1 MRVSP
6 RDHRYLELTDG
17 KPYIPIGLNMISPPI
32 TRRGEDEALRG
43 MEAWLA
49 ALSSNGGN
57 YIRVWLSNDFWDV
70 EHEKSGVYDEEK
82 AKRIDRM
89 LDLCRKYGI
98 RVKLTMEHFRSI
110 GGGRQAWADKPLHN
124 VANGGTAQSMADF
137 FDGEASREQ
146 FKRKIAWYGKRYGNQ
161 PVVYGWE
168 LWNEVN
174 AVSGRGDIMA
184 WSETMLAELHK
195 TFPGNMAMQ
204 SLGSFDNTPVAR
216 NIPAAQQLPGNDL
229 AQVHRYL
236 DLGANWEVCHG
247 PVDVLAAEAVRE
259 IKSYEPGRPVVLAE
273 SGAVEPSHSGPFK
286 LYPKDK
292 EGILLHDILFAPFF
306 AGAAGAGQIWHWDSY
321 VAPNNLWC
329 QFGRFAETVRD
340 LDPPAEAFEPSMAP
354 ARPACAYTCSTGRK
368 RCWLGAAIRRNTWES
383 ELKNGEKPEQLRGM
397 TVDFASAAFGQGSAI
412 GADLR
417 SLDESLVERETQ
429 EGQSRRFPS
438 FRVRSSCACRGD
450 SVFVQTTPWRSWLRK
465 CAEPRL
471 QMSGIVRHPTAASS
485 SRSTTSAL
493 GSRCAVAALRTERRQ
508 FLVVLVLARSAP
520 RGTPRPVRRRCVTSR
535 VPAIFATCSV

>member
-1 MRVSP
+1 VKFSLLAVFAVCSLPAFSGQAIDSHSASVRVSP
-6 RDHRYLELTDG
+6 RDRRYLELTDG
-17 KPYIPIGLNMISPPI
+17 KPYIPIGLNMIAPPN
-32 TRRGEDEALRG
+32 TRRGEEEAFRG
-43 MEAWLA
+43 FEAWLA

-110 GGGRQAWADKPLHN
+110 GGGRQPWADKPLHN

-137 FDGEASREQ
+137 FDGEASREL
-146 FKRKIAWYGKRYGNQ
+146 FKRKISWYGQRYGNQ

-174 AVSGRGDIMA
+174 AVTGRGNTMA
-184 WSETMLAELHK
+184 WSEMMLAELHK

-204 SLGSFDNTPVAR
+204 SLGSFDNTR
-216 NIPAAQQLPGNDL
+216 WRDMYRQHSNRPGNDL

-236 DLGANWEVCHG
+236 DLGANWRVCHG

-259 IKSYEPGRPVVLAE
+259 IKSYEPGRPVILAE

-292 EGILLHDILFAPFF
+292 DGILLHDILFAPFF
-306 AGAAGAGQIWHWDSY
+306 AGAAGGGQIWHWDSY
-321 VAPNNLWC
+321 VSPNNLWF

-340 LDPPAEAFEPSMAP
+340 LDPPAEAFEPSMIQHDRLRVYVLRGKKTLLAW
-354 ARPACAYTCSTGRK
+354 ARDSK
-368 RCWLGAAIRRNTWES
+368 NTWES
-383 ELKNGEKPEQLRGM
+383 ELNNGEKPEQLTGM
-397 TVDFASAAFGQGSAI
+397 SVDF
-412 GADLR
+412 
-417 SLDESLVERETQ
+417 
-429 EGQSRRFPS
+429 
-438 FRVRSSCACRGD
+438 D
-450 SVFVQTTPWRSWLRK
+450 SVLSGKTPKS
-465 CAEPRL
+465 
-471 QMSGIVRHPTAASS
+471 VRIYDPWANRWSNAKLTKGQLALPEF
-485 SRSTTSAL
+485 SRSIVVRM
-493 GSRCAVAALRTERRQ
+493 SR
-508 FLVVLVLARSAP
+508 
-520 RGTPRPVRRRCVTSR
+520 
-535 VPAIFATCSV
+535 